1 MTRRVLSGPHLT
13 GGEEGRG
20 RGAEQLEGEV
30 VRHGGERG
38 KRRGKAPG
46 EGRRRG
52 VVDSIG
58 MVHYHIQ

>member
-1 MTRRVLSGPHLT
+1 MRNRI
-13 GGEEGRG
+13 RKKM
-20 RGAEQLEGEV
+20 V
-30 VRHGGERG
+30 VGWLRSLD
-38 KRRGKAPG
+38 KK